1 MIVRSLSALAAILL
15 LVFSYVFFH
24 ETGLIFIC
32 SAISLAGIYEYSR
45 LSFKPKQTP
54 KYVQAAFLLLS
65 TIIYFVVLD
74 RALIS
79 HLLIA
84 LCSSVFLAIPLLRVN
99 NKEDLNTALQV
110 QMAGLMGFVYVAL
123 FPALVVKTLHF
134 DNGLNWFLCL
144 LSIVF
149 AGDTFAYLFGR
160 AFGKNKLLEAVSPKK
175 TLQGSAGGL
184 IGSVCA
190 GLIFQYFWIHEIP
203 AHYMILLSVITGVF
217 AQIGDLFESLLK
229 RIADVKDSGSI
240 MPGHG
245 GILDRVDGVYFAA
258 PVFYIFVFFVTQ
270 MRIQF

>member
-1 MIVRSLSALAAILL
+1 MIIRSISALTAILI
-15 LVFSYVFFH
+15 LVSAYLFFH
-24 ETGLIFIC
+24 EKGLVVIC
-32 SAISLAGIYEYSR
+32 SAIVLAGIFEYSR
-45 LSFKPKQTP
+45 LSFKPQQTP
-54 KYVQAAFLLLS
+54 KYIQAAFLILS
-65 TIIYFVVLD
+65 TVIYFVVLD
-74 RALIS
+74 QAIFS

-84 LCSSVFLAIPLLRVN
+84 LCSCVFLAIPLLRVTT
-99 NKEDLNTALQV
+99 KDDLNRTLQV

-123 FPALVVKTLHF
+123 FPALVVKTLRF
-134 DNGLNWFLCL
+134 DGGLNWFLCL

-149 AGDTFAYLFGR
+149 AGDTFAYIFGR
-160 AFGKNKLLEAVSPKK
+160 ALGKNKLLEAVSPKK

-190 GLIFQYFWIHEIP
+190 GLIFHYFLLPEIP
-203 AHYMILLSVITGVF
+203 VQYMILLSLITGIF

-258 PVFYIFVFFVTQ
+258 PIFYIFVFAITQ
-270 MRIQF
+270 MRILS

>member
-1 MIVRSLSALAAILL
+1 MIIRSLSALTAILI
-15 LVFSYVFFH
+15 LVAAYIFFH
-24 ETGLIFIC
+24 EKGLMAIC
-32 SAISLAGIYEYSR
+32 SLIALAGIFEYSR
-45 LSFKPKQTP
+45 LSFKPQKAP
-54 KYVQAAFLLLS
+54 NYIQAAFLILS

-74 RALIS
+74 QALFS

-84 LCSSVFLAIPLLRVN
+84 LSSCVFLAIPLLRVTK
-99 NKEDLNTALQV
+99 KEDLNTTLQV

-123 FPALVVKTLHF
+123 FPALVVKTLQF
-134 DNGLNWFLCL
+134 ENGLNWFLCL

-149 AGDTFAYLFGR
+149 AGDTFAYLFGK
-160 AFGKNKLLEAVSPKK
+160 ALGKNKLLEAVSPKK

-184 IGSVCA
+184 VGSICA
-190 GLIFQYFWIHEIP
+190 GCLFQYFWIHEIP
-203 AHYMILLSVITGVF
+203 LYLMILLAVVTGVF

-258 PVFYIFVFFVTQ
+258 PVFYIIVFFITQ
-270 MRIQF
+270 MRVLG